1 MNGSRF
7 GVHLAYSLEERAFGT
22 AGSVKAT
29 GDFPN
34 DTFIV
39 ISGDCINDFDLGAAI
54 RFHKEHHAEATLL
67 LTHVDVPI
75 DYGVLIT
82 DEEGNITG
90 FKEKPEWG
98 RFSPIR

>member
-1 MNGSRF
+1 MREFFPVMDTILYLLRRHGITDICATLMFMPKKIQDRYMNGSRF

-54 RFHKEHHAEATLL
+54 RFHKGL
-67 LTHVDVPI
+67 
-75 DYGVLIT
+75 
-82 DEEGNITG
+82 
-90 FKEKPEWG
+90 
-98 RFSPIR
+98 